1 MRKRKHIRV
10 GVHDGPLA
18 LARAEQVLAALEKLR
33 PSVTLSTVPMPGPA
47 RTAGTSTYPSRA
59 EQALLDGRCDVVV
72 RHVKDIP
79 AVPLV
84 RPGTVIAAYPQRGD
98 IRDALVHPGGL
109 PLDRLARGTTIGTTS
124 VRRAAYL
131 ARSHP
136 HLTVMPLLGTV
147 DQRLKALEAGEV
159 GALVVASHAL
169 DLLGQ
174 QHRASD
180 WIPVERMCP
189 PLGAAATALQC
200 RNDDE
205 DTIAVVGRLDDTRTR
220 REIDAERMLR
230 CVLQAGGHAPA
241 AGFCITLPD
250 GRLSL
255 RGVLF
260 QPDGG
265 RFVVSHQ
272 HGTDPTDLG
281 TTVGFDLLSSRG
293 HHLIAASAA
302 QQ

>member
-1 MRKRKHIRV
+1 MRKRKHIRI
-10 GVHDGPLA
+10 GVHDAPLA
-18 LARAEQVLAALEKLR
+18 LAKAEQARASLEKLR
-33 PSVTLSTVPMPGPA
+33 PPVEVSVIPMPGPA
-47 RTAGTSTYPSRA
+47 HVSGTSTSPSPV
-59 EQALLDGRCDVVV
+59 EQALLDGRCDVAV

-84 RPGTVIAAYPQRGD
+84 RPGTVVAAYPQRGD
-98 IRDALVHPGGL
+98 VRDALVHPGGL

-136 HLTVMPLLGTV
+136 HLKVMPVLGTV

-174 QHRASD
+174 RYRASD
-180 WIPVERMCP
+180 WLPVERLCP

-205 DTIAVVGRLDDTRTR
+205 DTVAVVGRLDDTRTR

-230 CVLQAGGHAPA
+230 CVLLAGGHAPA

-250 GRLSL
+250 GQLSL

-272 HGTDPTDLG
+272 RGTDPMDLG
-281 TTVGFDLLSSRG
+281 TAVGFDLLSSRG